1 MYLGMESFMWG
12 VYMYVCV
19 CIYPFLPLSFH
30 IIDYFVLFFSLKK
43 KKKLFLSHKC
53 VLCSRTKLWHMYPSN
68 LKHLNYEAPQ
78 PQTPEVQT
86 MGTIARPYFLQ
97 RCFASHSLFSG
108 T

>member
-43 KKKLFLSHKC
+43 KKKTLPITQMCALF
-53 VLCSRTKLWHMYPSN
+53 
-68 LKHLNYEAPQ
+68 
-78 PQTPEVQT
+78 
-86 MGTIARPYFLQ
+86 
-97 RCFASHSLFSG
+97 
-108 T
+108 